1 MIIEFK
7 SKAAGAFFM
16 TEPVA
21 RLVFSAMDVEFSAKG
36 IFTETQIPAVRE
48 KLALAVARS
57 RQQDQSRLNQHD
69 DAVRQGEAQAKEMP
83 VGLSQRAFPLLEM
96 LIAAEKKNVPVVWG
110 V

>member
-16 TEPVA
+16 TEPVMKM
-21 RLVFSAMDVEFSAKG
+21 VFAAMDLEFAPKG
-36 IFTETQIPAVRE
+36 IFTEERVPLVRE
-48 KLALAVARS
+48 KLAAAVARS
-57 RQQDQSRLNQHD
+57 RQQDQARLHQHE
-69 DAVRQGEAQAKEMP
+69 DAARAGETIGQDLP

-96 LIAAEKKNVPVVWG
+96 LTAAEKKKVPVVWG